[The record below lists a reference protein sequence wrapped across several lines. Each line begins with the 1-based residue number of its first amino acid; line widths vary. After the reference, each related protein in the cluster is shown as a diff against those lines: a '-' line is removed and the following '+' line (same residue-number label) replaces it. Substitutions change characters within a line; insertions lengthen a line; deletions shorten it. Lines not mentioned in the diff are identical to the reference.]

1 MKIGIANDHHGVE
14 IKQKLL
20 NYLTDKGYDVVD
32 MGANSSDNVD
42 YVPYAFKV
50 GESIRDNEIDRG
62 ILICSSG
69 IGMTIACNK
78 IKKVRCAK
86 IDNFSDAK
94 TSRSHNNV
102 NVISINSRLELVW
115 LYKMVDIFL
124 ETEFSN
130 EERHI
135 RRNEMIDN
143 YDN

>member
-1 MKIGIANDHHGVE
+1 MKIGIANDHHGVDT
-14 IKQKLL
+14 KQKLL

-143 YDN
+143 YDS

>member
-143 YDN
+143 YDS

>member
-20 NYLTDKGYDVVD
+20 KYLTEECYTVID
-32 MGANSSDNVD
+32 MGTNSSDNVD

-50 GESIRDNEIDRG
+50 GESILNNEIDRG
-62 ILICSSG
+62 ILICGSG

-78 IKKVRCAK
+78 VKKVRCAK
-86 IDNFSDAK
+86 IDNLSEARA
-94 TSRSHNNV
+94 SREHNNA
-102 NVISINSRLELVW
+102 NVIAINSNLKFNLILEII
-115 LYKMVDIFL
+115 DTFL
-124 ETEFSN
+124 RTEFSN